1 MKWINIIGGVL
12 CAAAITYGSFA
23 KPAPKPV
30 PVGVSACLTD
40 FRVRLHS
47 AWTEGAAKTFET
59 DTDAKRWIDEQGIAA
74 FKGAFA
80 PVRQREQ
87 DALGEK
93 YDDAVRQ
100 KLWATF
106 AEESK

>member
-1 MKWINIIGGVL
+1 MKKYLNIVGLITCGVL
-12 CAAAITYGSFA
+12 VAVGTYT
-23 KPAPKPV
+23 KKAPKPV
-30 PVGVSACLTD
+30 TAAKCFDD
-40 FRVRLHS
+40 FRVRLNA
-47 AWTEGAAKTFET
+47 AWTEGAGQTFET
-59 DTDAKRWIDEQGIAA
+59 DVAAQKWIGDHGLTA
-74 FKGAFA
+74 FRDAFA

-87 DALGEK
+87 DALGKK